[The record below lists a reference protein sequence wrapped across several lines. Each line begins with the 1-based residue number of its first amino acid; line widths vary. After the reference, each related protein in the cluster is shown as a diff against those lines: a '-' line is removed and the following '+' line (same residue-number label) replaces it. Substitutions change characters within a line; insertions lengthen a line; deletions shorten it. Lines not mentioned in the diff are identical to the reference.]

1 MDFLFAALA
10 LGFLGSFHCIG
21 MCGPIALAL
30 PIGQRS
36 TLGKAAGILTYNIG
50 RIITYSLMGL
60 LFGLIGRGFSM
71 VGLQQILSVALG
83 AFIIIMVLLPGRI
96 TSRLDAAT
104 NRIPYISFAKQ
115 KISSLFRQK
124 TFSSLFTIGI
134 LNGLLPCGFVYMGL
148 AGAIASGT
156 AIDGALFMMAFG
168 LGTLPAMFIVAFSS
182 RFISLG
188 LRSKMR
194 KAVPVFMLLVGTTLV
209 LRGMN
214 LGVPYLSPKFDDKG
228 HIKRSCCQRQEQK
241 P

>member
-1 MDFLFAALA
+1 MDFLLAALA

-36 TLGKAAGILTYNIG
+36 PSGKAAAILTYNIG
-50 RIITYSLMGL
+50 RIITYSMMGL
-60 LFGLIGRGFSM
+60 LFGLIGRGFSI

-83 AFIIIMVLLPGRI
+83 ASIIILVLLPGSI
-96 TSRLDAAT
+96 TSRLDAMT

-148 AGAIASGT
+148 AGAIAT
-156 AIDGALFMMAFG
+156 GAAFGGSLFMIAFG
-168 LGTLPAMFIVAFSS
+168 LGTLPAMFMIAFGSS
-182 RFISLG
+182 FFSLG

-194 KAVPVFMLLVGTTLV
+194 RAVPVFMLLVGTTLM

-214 LGVPYLSPKFDDKG
+214 LGVPYLSPKFDSKG
-228 HIKRSCCQRQEQK
+228 NIKRSCCQRHVENR
-241 P
+241 